1 MRTIPLKESLN
12 VEFKSDKNLLP
23 DAELIDAVVGMT
35 NAKGG
40 TLFLGVED
48 DGKITGVHPKH
59 ADEIGVV
66 ALIAN
71 KTRPSITV
79 QAELVREESYP
90 VLRIQVPMSSKFV
103 VASSDGKVLQRRLK
117 LNGTPE
123 NSPIYPYEINSRL
136 SELSLLD
143 FSAQILPGAER

>member
-1 MRTIPLKESLN
+1 MRTIPLKENLN

-23 DAELIDAVVGMT
+23 DGELIDAVVGMT

-59 ADEIGVV
+59 ADETGVV

-79 QAELVREESYP
+79 QAELILEESHQ
-90 VLRIQVPMSSKFV
+90 VLRIQVPMRSK
-103 VASSDGKVLQRRLK
+103 
-117 LNGTPE
+117 
-123 NSPIYPYEINSRL
+123 
-136 SELSLLD
+136 
-143 FSAQILPGAER
+143 